1 MTLNDTLALENIKRH
16 RSEIDLI
23 DDRIAHLL
31 NERATHSMA
40 IRDLKPS
47 ANMQLFDAQREEDI
61 IARLSKNNTG
71 PLFNDDINEIY
82 ATILKVMKGASS

>member
-1 MTLNDTLALENIKRH
+1 MVENDALALEEIRKH
-16 RSEIDLI
+16 RAEIDTI

-31 NERATHSMA
+31 NERAFHSIA

-47 ANMQLFDAQREEDI
+47 AKMQLFDAQREEDI
-61 IARLSKNNTG
+61 IARLSRNNTG

>member
-1 MTLNDTLALENIKRH
+1 MTENDTLALKSINGH
-16 RSEIDLI
+16 RSEIDCI
-23 DDRIAHLL
+23 DDRIAQLL
-31 NERATHSMA
+31 NERATHSIA

-61 IARLSKNNTG
+61 LARLSRNNKG
-71 PLFNDDINEIY
+71 PLFNDDIKEIY